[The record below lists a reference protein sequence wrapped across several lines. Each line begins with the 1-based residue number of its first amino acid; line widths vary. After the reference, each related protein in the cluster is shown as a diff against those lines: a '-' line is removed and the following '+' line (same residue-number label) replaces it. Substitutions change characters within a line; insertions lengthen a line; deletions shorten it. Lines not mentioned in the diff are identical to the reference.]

1 MKLSAARLILF
12 SFLFANLNSASAAW
26 VSYSES
32 ENTVLYYDPAS
43 LKNQEG
49 QLKLW
54 ILSSMQ
60 RPSSEGHMS
69 SLFHLE
75 IDCPGQRMRTL
86 YLSRHSDA
94 MAKGNRLSVTEDT
107 TATAPWITI
116 LKGAPSGA
124 LLRAVCPRPQKRVD

>member
-1 MKLSAARLILF
+1 MKLSAARLFLF
-12 SFLFANLNSASAAW
+12 SLLLAYLNSALAAW
-26 VSYSES
+26 VAYSES

-43 LKNQEG
+43 LENREG

-60 RPSSEGHMS
+60 RPSAEGHMS

-94 MAKGNRLSVTEDT
+94 MAKGNRLSVTEDA
-107 TATAPWITI
+107 TATNPWMTI
-116 LKGAPSGA
+116 PKGTPSEE
-124 LLRAVCPRPQKRVD
+124 LTLTVCPRTKKRVH

>member
-1 MKLSAARLILF
+1 MKLSAARLVLF
-12 SFLFANLNSASAAW
+12 SLLLAYLNSALAAW
-26 VSYSES
+26 VAYSES

-43 LKNQEG
+43 LENREG

-60 RPSSEGHMS
+60 RPSAEGHMS
-69 SLFHLE
+69 SLFQLA

-86 YLSRHSDA
+86 YLSRHSDP
-94 MAKGNRLSVTEDT
+94 MAKGNRLSVTEDA
-107 TATAPWITI
+107 TATNPWISI
-116 LKGAPSGA
+116 QKGTPSGA

>member
-12 SFLFANLNSASAAW
+12 SLLLANLNSALASW
-26 VSYSES
+26 VAYTES
-32 ENTVLYYDPAS
+32 ENTVLYYDPES
-43 LKNQEG
+43 LENREG

-60 RPSSEGHMS
+60 RPSAEGHMS
-69 SLFHLE
+69 SLFQLA

-94 MAKGNRLSVTEDT
+94 MAKGNRLSVTEDA
-107 TATAPWITI
+107 TATNPWISI
-116 LKGAPSGA
+116 LKGTPSGA